1 MLSYPSSD
9 ARLANAPTMR
19 LFTALDLPDAL
30 RDACATY
37 ADRLRDAFIESEISV
52 RWTDPVT
59 YHTTIRF
66 IGECS
71 EDEAEIYTQVLE
83 EGLTD
88 VSLPANAGVELNPY
102 GLGVLPTRLSPR
114 VLMVGLQQTR
124 SIATLYKTVTT
135 ALEGAGLDEADNSFR
150 PHVTLA
156 RLDDKPD
163 PEEVYH
169 ILRNIDPVDTSAATV
184 PHLTLFKSENTSEG
198 VRHEGL
204 RQFDLTV

>member
-1 MLSYPSSD
+1 
-9 ARLANAPTMR
+9 MR
-19 LFTALDLPDAL
+19 LFTALDLPDAM
-30 RDACATY
+30 RDACATH
-37 ADRLRDAFIESEISV
+37 ADRLRDAFSGSEISV

-71 EDEAEIYTQVLE
+71 EHEVETYTQALE
-83 EGLTD
+83 EELTD
-88 VSLPANAGVELNPY
+88 VSLPGNAGAELKPF
-102 GLGVLPTRLSPR
+102 GPGVLPTRLSPR

-135 ALEGAGLDEADNSFR
+135 VLEGAGLDEADHSFR

-156 RLDDKPD
+156 RLDNKPD
-163 PEEVYH
+163 PEKVHH
-169 ILRNIDPVDTSAATV
+169 ILRKIDPVDIATATV
-184 PHLTLFKSENTSEG
+184 AHLTLFKSETTSDG

-204 RQFDLTV
+204 RRFDLMA

>member
-1 MLSYPSSD
+1 
-9 ARLANAPTMR
+9 MR

-37 ADRLRDAFIESEISV
+37 ADRLREAFGDTEISV

-71 EDEAEIYTQVLE
+71 EEEADTYTKALHS
-83 EGLTD
+83 GLADTAR
-88 VSLPANAGVELNPY
+88 PGNTGAELKPF

-114 VLMVGLQQTR
+114 VVMVGFEQTR
-124 SIATLYKTVTT
+124 SIATLYKAVTT
-135 ALEGAGLDEADNSFR
+135 SLEDAGLGEADHSFR

-156 RLDDKPD
+156 RIENTPD
-163 PEEVYH
+163 PEEVHH
-169 ILRNIDPVDTSAATV
+169 ILRDIEPVEVPGATISR
-184 PHLTLFKSENTSEG
+184 LTLFKSENTGDG

-204 RQFDLTV
+204 RQFNLIA